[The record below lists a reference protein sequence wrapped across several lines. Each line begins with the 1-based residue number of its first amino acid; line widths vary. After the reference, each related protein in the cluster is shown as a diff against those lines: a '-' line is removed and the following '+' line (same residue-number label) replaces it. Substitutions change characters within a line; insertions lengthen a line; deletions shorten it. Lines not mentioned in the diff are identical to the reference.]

1 MSKVY
6 EISGKFQGND
16 SWSDRTEDFAGVF
29 AVDEDTNV
37 LKGYM
42 EEKYPSE
49 HDSLRF
55 IYGIMKGKVLAYFKL
70 SNDIWFYPLAYL
82 FQDYEEN
89 GKWLGLELFSNR
101 VSIMGDAQVTLRE
114 VTKNVQLREQEVKEK
129 YSTMRGGIFVSTAQW
144 KTTLL
149 TQKTGSKN

>member
-1 MSKVY
+1 
-6 EISGKFQGND
+6 
-16 SWSDRTEDFAGVF
+16 
-29 AVDEDTNV
+29 
-37 LKGYM
+37 M

-49 HDSLRF
+49 HDPLCF

-114 VTKNVQLREQEVKEK
+114 VTENVQLREQEVKEK

-149 TQKTGSKN
+149 T